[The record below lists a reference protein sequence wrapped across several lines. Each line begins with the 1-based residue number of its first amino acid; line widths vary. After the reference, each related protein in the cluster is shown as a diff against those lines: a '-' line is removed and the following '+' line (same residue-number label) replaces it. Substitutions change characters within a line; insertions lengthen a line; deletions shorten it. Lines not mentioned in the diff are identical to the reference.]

1 MSIQRC
7 PNEVLDMV
15 FQLLPYQS
23 TDKAPAVLLSTM
35 LTCTRFCAIAKRH
48 LTRVICLQTAK
59 RVNLFAAYLTQ
70 LMNTGQAQIPVEHMA
85 VFGKYQTPRRGL
97 WQNPSEAEK
106 AAEHNL
112 PFILSTVAPSL
123 HSLVIFGF
131 DSPPELGYAKNVAES
146 SVCFQNLQNL
156 ILLEQRIISL
166 GRKPE
171 DDSLYPALYP
181 RLTSLY
187 THNGGIDDNVLALHT
202 LRNLRLDMLGGGLA
216 PPGPSAFVPHI
227 EAIIIDAPP
236 YKKKFGSGCCVFQ
249 QTRERYRAKIES
261 YHAFVT
267 SNATAPKGCVVVAKP
282 STDLRVRIG
291 RVLRAWKD
299 IVQGGS
305 GCWER
310 GWKPT
315 A

>member
-35 LTCTRFCAIAKRH
+35 LTCSRFCTIAKRH
-48 LTRVICLQTAK
+48 LTRVICLQTAE
-59 RVNLFAAYLTQ
+59 RVNLFAAYVTQ
-70 LMNTGQAQIPVEHMA
+70 LVNTGQAQISVEHMA
-85 VFGKYQTPRRGL
+85 VFGKYQIPRGRP
-97 WQNPSEAEK
+97 WRNPSEAEE
-106 AAEHNL
+106 AAEYIL

-131 DSPPELGYAKNVAES
+131 DSPPELGYAKNVVES

-156 ILLEQRIISL
+156 ILLEQRTISL
-166 GRKPE
+166 GREPE
-171 DDSLYPALYP
+171 DDSPYTTLCP

-187 THNGGIDDNVLALHT
+187 THNGGINDNFLGLRT

-216 PPGPSAFVPHI
+216 SPGPSALIPHI

-236 YKKKFGSGCCVFQ
+236 YKENIVSGCRAFQ

-267 SNATAPKGCVVVAKP
+267 SNSTSPSGCVVVAK
-282 STDLRVRIG
+282 SSEDLRVRIG
-291 RVLRAWKD
+291 SVLRAWKD